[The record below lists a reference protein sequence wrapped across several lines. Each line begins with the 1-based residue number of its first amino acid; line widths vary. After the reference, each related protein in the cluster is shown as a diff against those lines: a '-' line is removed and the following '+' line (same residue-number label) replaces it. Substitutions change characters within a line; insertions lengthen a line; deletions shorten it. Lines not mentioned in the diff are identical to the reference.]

1 MIPNTDSESD
11 RKTSFFIQGI
21 KDLQKSQ
28 NHHKNHNHKKIVLE
42 KGVREILRSR
52 LEHEYKLYDFIT
64 NRIQEE
70 ILNCE
75 VL

>member
-1 MIPNTDSESD
+1 M
-11 RKTSFFIQGI
+11 KTSIFIQGI
-21 KDLQKSQ
+21 TDVQKSQ
-28 NHHKNHNHKKIVLE
+28 NHHQNQGDHKKIVLE